1 MRSGTRSSIRDKR
14 AGLQISPHESRPH
27 GSIEPLSR
35 PCRATQNGR
44 SATASQGSVQPS
56 AAHGSPCA
64 AEVFSLA
71 AESVQSCRRG
81 CSILPLRVFNLAVEG
96 VQSCRRGCSIS
107 AASLFN
113 LSTSTVPFKTGR
125 LFNAGT
131 LFKHKRKDSERIR
144 SPSFSLCGEPF
155 ECVDFDAP
163 PPRSHPFVSLTFSG
177 KLCIIKLRK
186 RAGLLWMA
194 WRGETLLCE
203 RKVSYE
209 DSIYRC
215 CARGD
220 RQLHAA

>member
-1 MRSGTRSSIRDKR
+1 MQGHPKREECHSFAGKRSTKR
-14 AGLQISPHESRPH
+14 GAR
-27 GSIEPLSR
+27 
-35 PCRATQNGR
+35 
-44 SATASQGSVQPS
+44 
-56 AAHGSPCA
+56 
-64 AEVFSLA
+64 
-71 AESVQSCRRG
+71 
-81 CSILPLRVFNLAVEG
+81 
-96 VQSCRRGCSIS
+96 
-107 AASLFN
+107 FN
-113 LSTSTVPFKTGR
+113 LSTSTVPFKTVR
-125 LFNAGT
+125 VFNAGT
-131 LFKHKRKDSERIR
+131 LFKHKKEGFRTYPE
-144 SPSFSLCGEPF
+144 SFLFLCGEPF

-163 PPRSHPFVSLTFSG
+163 SPRSHPFVSLTFSE

>member
-71 AESVQSCRRG
+71 AES
-81 CSILPLRVFNLAVEG
+81 